1 MEIKNT
7 IYTFEDVKNV
17 YSKYIHNPEELDKI
31 YQAYLFASEKHKNQV
46 RKSGDPYIVH
56 LLGVA
61 RILSELN
68 TGPTTIIAGLL
79 HDTIEDTDTTEE
91 EITEKFGKEVCYL
104 VQGVT
109 KVTRLSDYHNVDFE
123 AESHRKIFIAMA
135 KDIRVIIIKLAD
147 RLHNMR
153 TLQFQP
159 PEKQKKIA
167 KETRDVY
174 APIAHRLGLSQVK
187 TELEDLSLFYLERE
201 KFEEIENL
209 LSRQSTNMKNA
220 IDVLK
225 NKIVEILTPTNILF
239 EITSRVKS
247 IYSIY
252 KKMYVKGK
260 AFDDIY
266 DIMALRIITETEMNC
281 YELLGYI
288 HANFK
293 PIPGRFKDYIAM
305 PKPNMYQSLHT
316 TIVTGDGH
324 TFEIQI
330 RTKKMDEIA
339 EEGVAAHWRYKEN
352 KKYDAKTEQ
361 QEIEEQLHWFRDFV
375 SVTNEIQD
383 GNAKEY
389 VEALQH
395 DIFDA
400 NVYVFTPKG
409 KVVTLPNGSTPIDFA
424 YKIHTDVGNTLA
436 GAKVNN
442 QMVPISRVLQTGDV
456 VEIITNKNATPNS
469 EWLNMATSSIAKS
482 HIRKF
487 LMKQN
492 SDFIRQDN
500 IQKGRNSLAV
510 SFRERKIKANIDKI
524 MTKKLFEHFNVE
536 NADELYLL
544 LNSKTIMPLNIIE
557 YLGLERSQEET
568 LDDLKNNVNKCN
580 VNRNIQDAVTLQNGD
595 RSLISLASCCTPIPG
610 DDIIGYITKGN
621 GIKVHRVSCPNVC
634 QEHNRLIPVIW
645 NPNAEKKDYP
655 VDISIECYDRNNL
668 LIDVLNCFS
677 QIKVQVYKVNAKY
690 HASNNTTTISVTVMV
705 KDVAYLNTLTQQL
718 LNINSVYDI
727 RRVIH

>member
-225 NKIVEILTPTNILF
+225 NKIVKILTPTNILF

-568 LDDLKNNVNKCN
+568 LDDLKNNVNKRN
-580 VNRNIQDAVTLQNGD
+580 VNRNIQDAVTLENGD

>member
-7 IYTFEDVKNV
+7 IYTFDDVKNV

-260 AFDDIY
+260 AFGDIY

-568 LDDLKNNVNKCN
+568 LDDLKNNVNKRN
-580 VNRNIQDAVTLQNGD
+580 VNRNIQDAVTLENGD

>member
-167 KETRDVY
+167 KEARDVY

-568 LDDLKNNVNKCN
+568 LDDLKNNVNKRN
-580 VNRNIQDAVTLQNGD
+580 VNRNIQDAVTLENGD

>member
-316 TIVTGDGH
+316 TIVTGNGH

-568 LDDLKNNVNKCN
+568 LDDLKNNVNKRN
-580 VNRNIQDAVTLQNGD
+580 VNRNIQDAVTLENGD

>member
-568 LDDLKNNVNKCN
+568 LDDLKNNVNKRN

>member
-568 LDDLKNNVNKCN
+568 LDDLKNNVNKRN
-580 VNRNIQDAVTLQNGD
+580 VNRNIQDAVTLENGD

-705 KDVAYLNTLTQQL
+705 RDVAYLNTLTQQL

>member
-7 IYTFEDVKNV
+7 IYTFDDVKNV

-201 KFEEIENL
+201 KFVEIENL

-492 SDFIRQDN
+492 SDFIRQDT

-568 LDDLKNNVNKCN
+568 LDDLKNNVNKRN
-580 VNRNIQDAVTLQNGD
+580 VNRNIQDAVTLENGD

>member
-568 LDDLKNNVNKCN
+568 LDDLKNNVNKRN
-580 VNRNIQDAVTLQNGD
+580 VNRNIQDAVTLENGD

-610 DDIIGYITKGN
+610 DDVIGYITKGN

>member
-469 EWLNMATSSIAKS
+469 EWLNMAASSIAKS

-568 LDDLKNNVNKCN
+568 LDDLKNNVNKRN
-580 VNRNIQDAVTLQNGD
+580 VNRNIQDAVTLENGD

>member
-1 MEIKNT
+1 M
-7 IYTFEDVKNV
+7 
-17 YSKYIHNPEELDKI
+17 
-31 YQAYLFASEKHKNQV
+31 
-46 RKSGDPYIVH
+46 
-56 LLGVA
+56 
-61 RILSELN
+61 
-68 TGPTTIIAGLL
+68 
-79 HDTIEDTDTTEE
+79 
-91 EITEKFGKEVCYL
+91 L
-104 VQGVT
+104 VNGVT
-109 KVTRLSDYHNVDFE
+109 KLKKVETFTKDE
-123 AESHRKIFIAMA
+123 QKAENIRKILLAMSE
-135 KDIRVIIIKLAD
+135 DIRVIIIKLAD

-568 LDDLKNNVNKCN
+568 LDDLKNNVNKRN
-580 VNRNIQDAVTLQNGD
+580 VNRNIQDAVTLENGD

-645 NPNAEKKDYP
+645 NSNAEKKDYP

>member
-1 MEIKNT
+1 
-7 IYTFEDVKNV
+7 
-17 YSKYIHNPEELDKI
+17 
-31 YQAYLFASEKHKNQV
+31 
-46 RKSGDPYIVH
+46 
-56 LLGVA
+56 
-61 RILSELN
+61 
-68 TGPTTIIAGLL
+68 
-79 HDTIEDTDTTEE
+79 
-91 EITEKFGKEVCYL
+91 
-104 VQGVT
+104 
-109 KVTRLSDYHNVDFE
+109 
-123 AESHRKIFIAMA
+123 MA

-568 LDDLKNNVNKCN
+568 LDDLKNNVNKRN
-580 VNRNIQDAVTLQNGD
+580 VNRNIQDAVTLENGD

>member
-174 APIAHRLGLSQVK
+174 ASIAHRLGLSQVK

-568 LDDLKNNVNKCN
+568 LDDLKNNVNKRN
-580 VNRNIQDAVTLQNGD
+580 VNRNIQDAVTLENGD

>member
-79 HDTIEDTDTTEE
+79 HDTIEDTDTTKE

-209 LSRQSTNMKNA
+209 LSRQSTNMKNS

-266 DIMALRIITETEMNC
+266 DIMALRIITENEMNC

-510 SFRERKIKANIDKI
+510 SFRERKIKATIDKI

-568 LDDLKNNVNKCN
+568 LDDLKNNVNKRN
-580 VNRNIQDAVTLQNGD
+580 VNRNIQDAVTLENGD

-645 NPNAEKKDYP
+645 NPSAEKKDYP

>member
-46 RKSGDPYIVH
+46 RKSGDPYIAH

-568 LDDLKNNVNKCN
+568 LDDLKNNVNKRN
-580 VNRNIQDAVTLQNGD
+580 VNRNIQDAVTLENGD

-677 QIKVQVYKVNAKY
+677 QINVQVYKVNAKY

>member
-7 IYTFEDVKNV
+7 IYTFDDVKNV

-260 AFDDIY
+260 AFDEIY

-568 LDDLKNNVNKCN
+568 LDDLKNNVNKRN
-580 VNRNIQDAVTLQNGD
+580 VNRNIQDAVTLENGD

>member
-7 IYTFEDVKNV
+7 IYTFDDVKNV

-209 LSRQSTNMKNA
+209 LSRQSTNMKKA

-568 LDDLKNNVNKCN
+568 LDDLKNNVNKRN
-580 VNRNIQDAVTLQNGD
+580 VNRNIQDAVTLENGD

>member
-7 IYTFEDVKNV
+7 IYTFDDVKNV

-79 HDTIEDTDTTEE
+79 HDTNEDTDTTEE

-568 LDDLKNNVNKCN
+568 LDDLKNNVNKRN
-580 VNRNIQDAVTLQNGD
+580 VNRNIQDAVTLENGD

>member
-7 IYTFEDVKNV
+7 VYTFDDVKNV

-568 LDDLKNNVNKCN
+568 LDDLKNNVNKRN
-580 VNRNIQDAVTLQNGD
+580 VNRNIQDAVTLENGD

>member
-316 TIVTGDGH
+316 TIVTSDGH

-568 LDDLKNNVNKCN
+568 LDDLKNNVNKRN
-580 VNRNIQDAVTLQNGD
+580 VNRNIQDAVTLENGD

>member
-209 LSRQSTNMKNA
+209 LSRQSTNMKKA

-568 LDDLKNNVNKCN
+568 LDDLKNNVNKRN
-580 VNRNIQDAVTLQNGD
+580 VNRNIQDAVTLENGD

>member
-225 NKIVEILTPTNILF
+225 NKIIEILTPTNILF

-568 LDDLKNNVNKCN
+568 LDDLKNNVNKRN
-580 VNRNIQDAVTLQNGD
+580 VNRNIQDAVTLENGD

>member
-305 PKPNMYQSLHT
+305 PKPNMYQSLNT

-568 LDDLKNNVNKCN
+568 LDDLKNNVNKRN
-580 VNRNIQDAVTLQNGD
+580 VNRNIQDAVTLENGD

>member
-7 IYTFEDVKNV
+7 IYTFDDVKNV

-201 KFEEIENL
+201 KFEEIEIL

-568 LDDLKNNVNKCN
+568 LDDLKNNVNKRN
-580 VNRNIQDAVTLQNGD
+580 VNRNIQDAVTLENGD

>member
-316 TIVTGDGH
+316 TIVIGDGH

-568 LDDLKNNVNKCN
+568 LDDLKNNVNKRN
-580 VNRNIQDAVTLQNGD
+580 VNRNIQDAVTLENGD

>member
-7 IYTFEDVKNV
+7 IYTFDDVKNV

-568 LDDLKNNVNKCN
+568 LDDLKNNVNKRN
-580 VNRNIQDAVTLQNGD
+580 VNRNIQDAVTLENGD

-705 KDVAYLNTLTQQL
+705 RDVAYLNTLTQQL

>member
-7 IYTFEDVKNV
+7 IYTFDDVKNV

-568 LDDLKNNVNKCN
+568 LDDLKNNVNKRN
-580 VNRNIQDAVTLQNGD
+580 VNRNIQDAVTLENGD

-634 QEHNRLIPVIW
+634 HEHNRLIPVIW

>member
-524 MTKKLFEHFNVE
+524 MTRKLFEHFNVE

-568 LDDLKNNVNKCN
+568 LDDLKNNVNKRN
-580 VNRNIQDAVTLQNGD
+580 VNRNIQDAVTLENGD

>member
-568 LDDLKNNVNKCN
+568 LDDLKNNVNKRN
-580 VNRNIQDAVTLQNGD
+580 VNRNIQDAVTLENGD

-718 LNINSVYDI
+718 LNINSVYYI

>member
-7 IYTFEDVKNV
+7 IYTFDDVKNV

-79 HDTIEDTDTTEE
+79 HDTIEDTDTTEQ

-568 LDDLKNNVNKCN
+568 LDDLKNNVNKRN
-580 VNRNIQDAVTLQNGD
+580 VNRNIQDAVTLENGD

-705 KDVAYLNTLTQQL
+705 RDVAYLNTLTQQL

>member
-266 DIMALRIITETEMNC
+266 DIMALRIITKTEMNC

-568 LDDLKNNVNKCN
+568 LDDLKNNVNKRN
-580 VNRNIQDAVTLQNGD
+580 VNRNIQDAVTLENGD

>member
-7 IYTFEDVKNV
+7 IYTFDDVKNV

-568 LDDLKNNVNKCN
+568 LDDLKNNVNKRN
-580 VNRNIQDAVTLQNGD
+580 VNRNIQDAVTLENGD

-727 RRVIH
+727 RRVIR

>member
-7 IYTFEDVKNV
+7 IYTFDDVKNV

-436 GAKVNN
+436 GAIVNN

-568 LDDLKNNVNKCN
+568 LDDLKNNVNKRN
-580 VNRNIQDAVTLQNGD
+580 VNRNIQDAVTLENGD

-645 NPNAEKKDYP
+645 NSNAEKKDYP

>member
-7 IYTFEDVKNV
+7 IYTFDDVKNV

-469 EWLNMATSSIAKS
+469 EWLNMATSSIAKN

-568 LDDLKNNVNKCN
+568 LDDLKNNVNKRN
-580 VNRNIQDAVTLQNGD
+580 VNRNIQDAVTLENGD

>member
-7 IYTFEDVKNV
+7 IYTFEDVKSV

-568 LDDLKNNVNKCN
+568 LDDLKNNVNKRN
-580 VNRNIQDAVTLQNGD
+580 VNRNIQDAVTL
-595 RSLISLASCCTPIPG
+595 
-610 DDIIGYITKGN
+610 
-621 GIKVHRVSCPNVC
+621 
-634 QEHNRLIPVIW
+634 EMVI
-645 NPNAEKKDYP
+645 E
-655 VDISIECYDRNNL
+655 V
-668 LIDVLNCFS
+668 
-677 QIKVQVYKVNAKY
+677 
-690 HASNNTTTISVTVMV
+690 
-705 KDVAYLNTLTQQL
+705 
-718 LNINSVYDI
+718 
-727 RRVIH
+727 

>member
-56 LLGVA
+56 LLCVA

-568 LDDLKNNVNKCN
+568 LDDLKNNVNKRN
-580 VNRNIQDAVTLQNGD
+580 VNRNIQDAVTLENGD

-690 HASNNTTTISVTVMV
+690 HASNNTTTISVTAMV

>member
-1 MEIKNT
+1 MEIKNA
-7 IYTFEDVKNV
+7 IYTFDDVKNV

-568 LDDLKNNVNKCN
+568 LDDLKNNVNKRN
-580 VNRNIQDAVTLQNGD
+580 VNRNIQDAVTLENGD

>member
-383 GNAKEY
+383 ENAKEY

-568 LDDLKNNVNKCN
+568 LDDLKNNVNKRN
-580 VNRNIQDAVTLQNGD
+580 VNRNIQDAVTLENGD

>member
-442 QMVPISRVLQTGDV
+442 QMIPISRVLQTGDV

-568 LDDLKNNVNKCN
+568 LDDLKNNVNKRN
-580 VNRNIQDAVTLQNGD
+580 VNRNIQDAVTLENGD

>member
-352 KKYDAKTEQ
+352 KKYDAKIEQ

-568 LDDLKNNVNKCN
+568 LDDLKNNVNKRN
-580 VNRNIQDAVTLQNGD
+580 VNRNIQDAVTLENGD

>member
-281 YELLGYI
+281 NELLGYI

-568 LDDLKNNVNKCN
+568 LDDLKNNVNKRN
-580 VNRNIQDAVTLQNGD
+580 VNRNIQDAVTLENGD